1 MRSKYTGKYIGDFQ
15 QMSSVDG
22 YIKKDC
28 KEEKH
33 FYIKLGIKL
42 NYHES
47 KDDKLMGADYKT
59 SSLNS

>member
-1 MRSKYTGKYIGDFQ
+1 
-15 QMSSVDG
+15 MSSVDG
-22 YIKKDC
+22 YIEKDC

>member
-1 MRSKYTGKYIGDFQ
+1 MSYISLKTSSHKGNAPWLEIIKY
-15 QMSSVDG
+15 
-22 YIKKDC
+22 
-28 KEEKH
+28 
-33 FYIKLGIKL
+33 KLGIKL